1 VYVCV
6 RVHVCARVCAR
17 ISMCMNTSVCPRR
30 EDKYWQVVNAVR
42 KVKLVIHKVQ
52 VQAYTEH

>member
-1 VYVCV
+1 
-6 RVHVCARVCAR
+6 VHVCARVCAR